1 MLLALVP
8 YGAPTNLRLATP
20 EIQKIF
26 VEWDEVDAA
35 LKNGMIKG
43 YKIHYK
49 LDGQEEKTKDV
60 KGGGVFQTT
69 LEELFA
75 NTWYNVCISAYTSV
89 GDGKRSAYKEI
100 KTQTQSKFRI
110 SYFL

>member
-1 MLLALVP
+1 MFFVLVP

-35 LKNGMIKG
+35 LKNGIIKG

-60 KGGGVFQTT
+60 KGGAVFQKT
-69 LEELFA
+69 LEGLFP

-89 GDGKRSAYKEI
+89 GDGNRSAFKEI
-100 KTQTQSKFRI
+100 KTQAQSKFRI
-110 SYFL
+110 SYFT

>member
-1 MLLALVP
+1 MLLALIP

-69 LEELFA
+69 LEGDYLQTPGTTFA
-75 NTWYNVCISAYTSV
+75 LVLIQVWVMV
-89 GDGKRSAYKEI
+89 KEVL
-100 KTQTQSKFRI
+100 TRR
-110 SYFL
+110 